1 MIKNIIKTNS
11 YIIFTQRLVTTFQAT
26 LTVFILACGTIAG
39 PIAAQSYPAKPVRII
54 VPFAAGGPNDSAVRP
69 LSQKLQE
76 LLGQPFVVDYR
87 AGANGIIGTE
97 YVAKSPPDGYTLLI
111 ISSSFTINTAM
122 YAKLPFDPVRDFA
135 PVSSIATGDI
145 LFVVNLVVP
154 ARTVKEFVALAR
166 ATPGRLSYGSSGVGG
181 SLHLGA
187 ELLSFTAG
195 LKMVHVPYKGAILAL
210 TDVIGGHVDAMF
222 VAGPAAIPQ
231 VKAGK
236 VRALAVASRR
246 RAPALPDVPTFAEAG
261 FPGVEV
267 DSHYGILAPAAMP
280 REALVRLNAAI
291 VKALATTE
299 VRERYVTMGM
309 EAASSTPQEFADHIR
324 NEMVKLRK
332 VVAAAKLPL
341 Q

>member
-1 MIKNIIKTNS
+1 
-11 YIIFTQRLVTTFQAT
+11 
-26 LTVFILACGTIAG
+26 
-39 PIAAQSYPAKPVRII
+39 
-54 VPFAAGGPNDSAVRP
+54 
-69 LSQKLQE
+69 
-76 LLGQPFVVDYR
+76 
-87 AGANGIIGTE
+87 
-97 YVAKSPPDGYTLLI
+97 
-111 ISSSFTINTAM
+111 
-122 YAKLPFDPVRDFA
+122 LPYSLERDFA
-135 PVSSIATGDI
+135 PISLEATGT
-145 LFVVNLVVP
+145 FVLAVHPSVP
-154 ARTVKEFVALAR
+154 VRDVKQLIAIAR
-166 ATPGRLSYGSSGVGG
+166 AQPGRLNYGSSGVGG

-187 ELLSFTAG
+187 ELLSFTSG
-195 LKMVHVPYKGAILAL
+195 IKMVHVPYKGAILAL

-236 VRALAVASRR
+236 ARALAVASRR
-246 RAPALPDVPTFAEAG
+246 RAPLLPDLPTFAEAG

-280 REALVRLNAAI
+280 RETLTRLNTAI

-309 EAASSTPQEFADHIR
+309 EAVSSTPQEFADHIR

-341 Q
+341 L

>member
-1 MIKNIIKTNS
+1 MTCGAVVNG
-11 YIIFTQRLVTTFQAT
+11 
-26 LTVFILACGTIAG
+26 LAL
-39 PIAAQSYPAKPVRII
+39 AQTASTGSGQGYPAKPVRII
-54 VPFAAGGPNDSAVRP
+54 VPYTAGGPNDSAVRP

-111 ISSSFTINTAM
+111 ISSSFTINTAT
-122 YAKLPFDPVRDFA
+122 YAKLPFDAMRDFA
-135 PVSSIATGDI
+135 AVSSIGTSDI
-145 LFVVNLVVP
+145 ILVVNLVVP

-166 ATPGRLSYGSSGVGG
+166 ARPGKLVYGSSGVGG
-181 SLHLGA
+181 SLHLAA
-187 ELLSFTAG
+187 ELLSFTTG
-195 LKMVHVPYKGAILAL
+195 IRMVHVPYKGAILAL
-210 TDVIGGHVDAMF
+210 TDVIGGHIDAMY
-222 VAGPAAIPQ
+222 VAAPAAIPQ

-246 RAPALPDVPTFAEAG
+246 RAPALPEVPTFAEAG

-267 DSHYGILAPAAMP
+267 DSRYGILAPAATP
-280 REALVRLNAAI
+280 YDVVARLNAAM
-291 VKALATTE
+291 VKALGVTE
-299 VRERYVTMGM
+299 VRERYTAMGM
-309 EAASSTPQEFADHIR
+309 QALSSTPQEYTDYLR